1 MILHLRVKSP
11 KTGLA
16 ATHCRLSPQ
25 LSYRLRY
32 THSVQ
37 NCVPASAGTSHTGEQ
52 NRTGVFLLPC
62 VPLRCALPC
71 SANEQ
76 ERQRKEK
83 QRVSYLHPEASC
95 DYQHGVQDLISSVP
109 RPCYAGTDKPLG
121 RTVENRIPQTC
132 ACRKFG
138 QKRLFSSTV
147 HGVFSFPQEEKR
159 MGGVF
164 QIGKAYLGN
173 ITPVRRTAPRC
184 CCPLPL
190 LQ

>member
-1 MILHLRVKSP
+1 MSCPAKRSTHP
-11 KTGLA
+11 KRGLA
-16 ATHCRLSPQ
+16 VTHCQPNPEVAC
-25 LSYRLRY
+25 RLRY
-32 THSVQ
+32 TRISNRHI
-37 NCVPASAGTSHTGEQ
+37 PAFESAEHNGAENQ
-52 NRTGVFLLPC
+52 IGVFLLPC
-62 VPLRCALPC
+62 VPLRYALPC

-95 DYQHGVQDLISSVP
+95 DYQHGVQDLISSAP
-109 RPCYAGTDKPLG
+109 RPCYAGTDKSLG

-147 HGVFSFPQEEKR
+147 HGAFSFPQEEKR

-164 QIGKAYLGN
+164 Q
-173 ITPVRRTAPRC
+173 
-184 CCPLPL
+184 
-190 LQ
+190 